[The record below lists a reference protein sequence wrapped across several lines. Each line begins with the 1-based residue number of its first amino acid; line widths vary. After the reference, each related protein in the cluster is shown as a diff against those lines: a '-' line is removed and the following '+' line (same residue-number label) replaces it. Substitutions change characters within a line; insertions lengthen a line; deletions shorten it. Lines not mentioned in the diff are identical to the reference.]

1 MDCLSVME
9 DIQTMEK
16 TEQLIKS
23 FAARIRRL
31 RESNGISQEA
41 FAEAAGID
49 RAGYGRIERGQVDVR
64 LSTIAR
70 IAEALGVPTQVLFE
84 ETERPRRR
92 APGARK
98 QTKK

>member
-1 MDCLSVME
+1 MD
-9 DIQTMEK
+9 K

-23 FAARIRRL
+23 FADRIRRL
-31 RESNGISQEA
+31 RESSGISQEA
-41 FAEAAGID
+41 FAEAAGMD

-70 IAEALGVPTQVLFE
+70 IAEALGVPTQVLFD
-84 ETERPRRR
+84 ETERTRRR
-92 APGARK
+92 SSSARK